1 MVQSK
6 FEGLG
11 ALEIESEGARHRK
24 DPYNLSG
31 VYIIVLEIL
40 RFKVWSSVDT
50 KGRKAMEFKVQ
61 TREHVHVSSNASFSQ
76 ESWWIGQSPITMEV
90 VVLFI

>member
-11 ALEIESEGARHRK
+11 ALKIESEGAGHRK

-40 RFKVWSSVDT
+40 RFKV
-50 KGRKAMEFKVQ
+50 
-61 TREHVHVSSNASFSQ
+61 
-76 ESWWIGQSPITMEV
+76 
-90 VVLFI
+90 